1 MEYNTLRCV
10 TLGISCRKMDSI
22 LEGYL
27 PEYISEM
34 TILLEMMHEESL
46 NISLELEPVMVF
58 SL

>member
-10 TLGISCRKMDSI
+10 TSEISCRKMDAV

-34 TILLEMMHEESL
+34 TALLEMMHEESL
-46 NISLELEPVMVF
+46 NISLELEPAMVF